1 MVGDADAKPS
11 SAHESDEMPSPSN
24 FSDKIAHF
32 LGSALH
38 MAALTGN
45 LGAVEML
52 LAHGAKPG
60 SQMHPRQQTPLHL
73 AAMCG
78 HASCIDVLLRHAPA
92 GVNLAKIEDAMGR
105 TPAFR
110 AAKRGHAEVA
120 AALERL
126 EAE

>member
-1 MVGDADAKPS
+1 
-11 SAHESDEMPSPSN
+11 
-24 FSDKIAHF
+24 
-32 LGSALH
+32 

-52 LAHGAKPG
+52 LAYGAKPD
-60 SQMHPRQQTPLHL
+60 SQMHPRRQTPLHL

-120 AALERL
+120 ATLKRME
-126 EAE
+126 EE